1 MRNPDCINFRDVALL
16 ADIYAYS
23 KAEIAAAQEHVE
35 TCLDCQ
41 KYAVEILEKWKRLG
55 GGLKYTPK
63 AQPILFDIY
72 DMGVGTARYHV
83 KVIDGQREIDCGC
96 QDGQI
101 AKYLKSI
108 SSYQGGTIYV
118 MIATATADPRTAAQK
133 DADLFDAEVKQTYAM
148 I

>member
-63 AQPILFDIY
+63 AQAEPICPVCGGWYSMAEMKCLKCGYGVFVTVMEY
-72 DMGVGTARYHV
+72 DAADVRA
-83 KVIDGQREIDCGC
+83 
-96 QDGQI
+96 
-101 AKYLKSI
+101 
-108 SSYQGGTIYV
+108 
-118 MIATATADPRTAAQK
+118 MIAAATADPRTAAQK
-133 DADLFDAEVKQTYAM
+133 DADLFDAEVKQTYSM